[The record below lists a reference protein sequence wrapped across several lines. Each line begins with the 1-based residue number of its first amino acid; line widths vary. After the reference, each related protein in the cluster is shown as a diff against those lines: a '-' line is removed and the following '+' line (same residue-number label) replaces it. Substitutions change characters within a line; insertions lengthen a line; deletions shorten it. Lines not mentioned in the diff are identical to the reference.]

1 MREPPIPENTVV
13 TPLAPMEPAD
23 IANAFAYIQEWHA
36 RDIDTA
42 DAVADDIG
50 PGILFRAVRAL
61 LPRRRARAAAA

>member
-1 MREPPIPENTVV
+1 
-13 TPLAPMEPAD
+13 MEPAD

-61 LPRRRARAAAA
+61 LPHRRARAAAA